1 MLNFYKTIN
10 NRIQEIPTLEEGCW
24 VSAIAPAEEEI
35 AFLVNQLHID
45 PDFVRAALDEEEAS
59 RVDSD
64 DENNTLVIVDVPIAE
79 SRKEDETMVYSTM
92 PMAIVYTPQQVVT
105 ISLKSNS
112 IIEEFRGGVVK
123 NLQTTQKTQ
132 FLLKLLLR
140 IASRFLQYLKQID
153 KLSTTTESLLH
164 KMMRNKEII
173 QLLNLEKSLV
183 YFSTSLK
190 SNEVTLEK
198 IMRGRIIKLY
208 EEDEDLLGDVIIE
221 IKQAIEMCSIYSNT
235 LSGTMDA
242 VSSII
247 SNNLN
252 NVMKVL
258 TSLTIIMTIPN
269 IIFGMYGM
277 NVSGLPSPTF
287 ATAMAISVV
296 SMLVVTVILSRK
308 GLL

>member
-10 NRIQEIPTLEEGCW
+10 NRIQEIPEMENGCW
-24 VSAIAPAEEEI
+24 VSAIAPTEEEI
-35 AFLVNQLHID
+35 SFLTSNLCLEA
-45 PDFVRAALDEEEAS
+45 DFVRAALDEEEAS
-59 RVDSD
+59 RVDTD
-64 DENNTLVIVDVPIAE
+64 DENNTLVIVDVPVAQG
-79 SRKEDETMVYSTM
+79 RNEDNNLVYSTM
-92 PMAIVYTPQQVVT
+92 PMAIIYTPDHLLTV
-105 ISLKSNS
+105 SLKTNS
-112 IIEEFRGGVVK
+112 ILEEFRQGVVK
-123 NLQTTQKTQ
+123 NLNTEHKTQ

-140 IASRFLQYLKQID
+140 IAARFLQYLKQID

-173 QLLNLEKSLV
+173 QLLILEKSLV

-198 IMRGRIIKLY
+198 IMRGRIIKLR

-252 NVMKVL
+252 NVMKVQRQW
-258 TSLTIIMTIPN
+258 
-269 IIFGMYGM
+269 F
-277 NVSGLPSPTF
+277 
-287 ATAMAISVV
+287 
-296 SMLVVTVILSRK
+296 RK
-308 GLL
+308 GCWNKCCTSRLPV

>member
-10 NRIQEIPTLEEGCW
+10 NRIQEIPEMENGCW
-24 VSAIAPAEEEI
+24 VSAIAPTEEEI
-35 AFLVNQLHID
+35 SFLTSNLCLEA
-45 PDFVRAALDEEEAS
+45 DFVRAALDEEEAS
-59 RVDSD
+59 RVDTD
-64 DENNTLVIVDVPIAE
+64 DENNTLVIVDVPVAQG
-79 SRKEDETMVYSTM
+79 RNEDNNLVYSTM
-92 PMAIVYTPQQVVT
+92 PMAIIYTPDHLLTV
-105 ISLKSNS
+105 SLKTNS
-112 IIEEFRGGVVK
+112 ILEEFRQGVVK
-123 NLQTTQKTQ
+123 NLNTEHKTQ

-140 IASRFLQYLKQID
+140 IAARFLQYLKQID

-198 IMRGRIIKLY
+198 IMRGRIIKLH

-277 NVSGLPSPTF
+277 NVSGLPAPTF
-287 ATAMAISVV
+287 ATAISLAAV
-296 SMLVVTVILSRK
+296 SMVIVTILLIRK

>member
-10 NRIQEIPTLEEGCW
+10 NRIQEIPEMENGCW
-24 VSAIAPAEEEI
+24 VSAIAPTEEEI
-35 AFLVNQLHID
+35 SFLTSNLCLEA
-45 PDFVRAALDEEEAS
+45 DFVRAALDEEEAS
-59 RVDSD
+59 RVDTD
-64 DENNTLVIVDVPIAE
+64 DENNTLVIVDVPVAQG
-79 SRKEDETMVYSTM
+79 RNEDNNLVYSTM
-92 PMAIVYTPQQVVT
+92 PMAIIYTPNHLLTV
-105 ISLKSNS
+105 SLKTNS
-112 IIEEFRGGVVK
+112 ILEEFRQGVVK
-123 NLQTTQKTQ
+123 NLNTEHKTQ

-140 IASRFLQYLKQID
+140 IAARFLQYLKQID

-198 IMRGRIIKLY
+198 IMRGRIIKLH

-277 NVSGLPSPTF
+277 NVSGLPAPTF
-287 ATAMAISVV
+287 LTAMSVAAV
-296 SMLVVTVILSRK
+296 SMVIVTILLVRK

>member
-10 NRIQEIPTLEEGCW
+10 NRIQEIPEMENGCW
-24 VSAIAPAEEEI
+24 VSAIDPTEEEI
-35 AFLVNQLHID
+35 SFLTSNLCLEA
-45 PDFVRAALDEEEAS
+45 DFVRAALDEEEAS
-59 RVDSD
+59 RVDTD
-64 DENNTLVIVDVPIAE
+64 DENNTLVIVDVPVAQG
-79 SRKEDETMVYSTM
+79 RNEDNNLVYSTM
-92 PMAIVYTPQQVVT
+92 PMAIIYTPDHLLTV
-105 ISLKSNS
+105 SLKTNS
-112 IIEEFRGGVVK
+112 IIEEFRRGTVK
-123 NLQTTQKTQ
+123 NLHTSQKTQ

-140 IASRFLQYLKQID
+140 IATRFLQYLKQID

-277 NVSGLPSPTF
+277 NVSGLPAPTF
-287 ATAMAISVV
+287 LTAMSVAAV
-296 SMLVVTVILSRK
+296 SMVIVTILLVRK

>member
-1 MLNFYKTIN
+1 MNLTVLQDGSEK
-10 NRIQEIPTLEEGCW
+10 IQYNTPSL
-24 VSAIAPAEEEI
+24 P
-35 AFLVNQLHID
+35 LY
-45 PDFVRAALDEEEAS
+45 VRRGDLYGLSNKAALCHWHDDVELLLCTEGYLDYNVNGKQIHVCEGNAIFVNS
-59 RVDSD
+59 RQ
-64 DENNTLVIVDVPIAE
+64 
-79 SRKEDETMVYSTM
+79 MHYGYSTDGSDCHYCC
-92 PMAIVYTPQQVVT
+92 YTFRPQELFCMGDIADKFVLPLLTSCQLSYL
-105 ISLKSNS
+105 ILDSKD
-112 IIEEFRGGVVK
+112 
-123 NLQTTQKTQ
+123 LQHHE
-132 FLLKLLLR
+132 LLN
-140 IASRFLQYLKQID
+140 ILKQID

-173 QLLNLEKSLV
+173 QLLSLEKSLV

-252 NVMKVL
+252 NVMKIL

-277 NVSGLPSPTF
+277 NVTGLPAPTF
-287 ATAMAISVV
+287 LTAIVMAAV
-296 SMLVVTVILSRK
+296 SMVIVAIILIRK
-308 GLL
+308 GLF

>member
-10 NRIQEIPTLEEGCW
+10 NRIQEIPEMENGCW
-24 VSAIAPAEEEI
+24 VSAIAPTEEEI
-35 AFLVNQLHID
+35 SFLTSNLCLEA
-45 PDFVRAALDEEEAS
+45 DFVRAALDEEEAS
-59 RVDSD
+59 RVDTD
-64 DENNTLVIVDVPIAE
+64 DENNTLVIVDVPVAQG
-79 SRKEDETMVYSTM
+79 RNEDNNLVYSTM
-92 PMAIVYTPQQVVT
+92 PMAIIYTPDHLLTV
-105 ISLKSNS
+105 SLKTNS
-112 IIEEFRGGVVK
+112 ILEEFRQGVVK
-123 NLQTTQKTQ
+123 NLNTEHKTQ

-140 IASRFLQYLKQID
+140 IAARFLQYLKQID

-198 IMRGRIIKLY
+198 IMRGRIIKLR

-277 NVSGLPSPTF
+277 NVSGLPAPTF
-287 ATAMAISVV
+287 FTAMSVAAV
-296 SMLVVTVILSRK
+296 SMVIVTILLVRK

>member
-1 MLNFYKTIN
+1 MLKFYKTVN
-10 NRIQEIPTLEEGCW
+10 NRIQEIPEMEDGCW
-24 VSAIAPAEEEI
+24 VSAVAPSEEEI
-35 AFLVNQLHID
+35 SQLVSSLCIE

-59 RVDSD
+59 RVESD
-64 DENNTLVIVDVPIAE
+64 DENNTLVIVDVPTAE
-79 SRKEDETMVYSTM
+79 GKKEDNTLVYSTM
-92 PMAIVYTPQQVVT
+92 PMGIIYTPHQIVT
-105 ISLKSNS
+105 VSLKNNA
-112 IIEEFRGGVVK
+112 ILEEFHQGVVK
-123 NLQTTQKTQ
+123 NLNTTQKTQ
-132 FLLKLLLR
+132 FLLRLLLR
-140 IASRFLQYLKQID
+140 IAGRFLQYLKQID
-153 KLSTTTESLLH
+153 KLSNTTESLLH

-198 IMRGRIIKLY
+198 IMRGRIIKLH
-208 EEDEDLLGDVIIE
+208 EDDEDLLEDVIIE
-221 IKQAIEMCSIYSNT
+221 VKQAIEMCSIYSNT

-277 NVSGLPSPTF
+277 NVSGLPSPNF
-287 ATAMAISVV
+287 ATAIAVAAV
-296 SMLVVTVILSRK
+296 SMVIGTIVLIRK

>member
-1 MLNFYKTIN
+1 MLNYYKTIE
-10 NRIQEIPTLEEGCW
+10 NRIVKIDRVENGCW
-24 VSAIAPAEEEI
+24 VSVIAPSEEEI
-35 AFLVNQLHID
+35 RILVDEMQID
-45 PDFVRAALDEEEAS
+45 PGFVRAALDEEEAS

-64 DENNTLVIVDVPIAE
+64 DDNTLIIVDVPIAE
-79 SRKEDETMVYSTM
+79 KETDDTTVVFSTM
-92 PMAIVYTPQQVVT
+92 PMAIIYTPQYLVT
-105 ISLKSNS
+105 ISLKPNS
-112 IIEEFRGGVVK
+112 IIDEFSNGIIK
-123 NLQTTQKTQ
+123 NLHTAQKTQ
-132 FLLKLLLR
+132 FLLKMLLR
-140 IASRFLQYLKQID
+140 IANRFLQYLKQID
-153 KLSTTTESLLH
+153 KLSDTTESLLH
-164 KMMRNKEII
+164 KLMRNKEII
-173 QLLNLEKSLV
+173 QLLGLEKSLV

-221 IKQAIEMCSIYSNT
+221 IKQAIEMCSIYSNI

-242 VSSII
+242 FASII

-252 NVMKVL
+252 IVMKTL

-287 ATAMAISVV
+287 LTSIVATVLLMA
-296 SMLVVTVILSRK
+296 VTALILSRK
-308 GLL
+308 GLLK

>member
-1 MLNFYKTIN
+1 MLNFYKTVN
-10 NRIQEIPTLEEGCW
+10 NRIVEIPVMEDGCW
-24 VSAIAPAEEEI
+24 VSAIAPTEEEI
-35 AFLVNQLHID
+35 NLLVNTLHLE

-59 RVDSD
+59 RVESD
-64 DENNTLVIVDVPIAE
+64 DENNTLIIVDVPIAE
-79 SRKEDETMVYSTM
+79 GSKEDNTLVYSTM
-92 PMAIVYTPQQVVT
+92 PMAILYTPRQIVT
-105 ISLKSNS
+105 ISLKSNA
-112 IIEEFRGGVVK
+112 ILEEFRQGIVK
-123 NLQTTQKTQ
+123 NLQTHQKTQ
-132 FLLKLLLR
+132 FFLKLLLR
-140 IASRFLQYLKQID
+140 VASRFLQYLKQID
-153 KLSTTTESLLH
+153 RLSNTTESLLH
-164 KMMRNKEII
+164 KMMRNEEII

-198 IMRGRIIKLY
+198 IMRGRIIRLY
-208 EEDEDLLGDVIIE
+208 EEDEDLLEDVIIE
-221 IKQAIEMCSIYSNT
+221 VKQAIEMCSIYSNT

-277 NVSGLPSPTF
+277 NVSGLPFPTF
-287 ATAMAISVV
+287 STAIAMAAVLMVI
-296 SMLVVTVILSRK
+296 VTIVLNRK

>member
-10 NRIQEIPTLEEGCW
+10 NRIQEIPEMENGCW
-24 VSAIAPAEEEI
+24 VSAIAPTEEEI
-35 AFLVNQLHID
+35 SFLTSNLCLEA
-45 PDFVRAALDEEEAS
+45 DFVRAALDEEEAS
-59 RVDSD
+59 RVDTD
-64 DENNTLVIVDVPIAE
+64 DENNTLVIVDVPVAQG
-79 SRKEDETMVYSTM
+79 RNEDNNLVYSTM
-92 PMAIVYTPQQVVT
+92 PMAIIYTPDHLLTV
-105 ISLKSNS
+105 SLKTNS
-112 IIEEFRGGVVK
+112 ILEEFRQGVVK
-123 NLQTTQKTQ
+123 NLNTEHKTQ

-140 IASRFLQYLKQID
+140 IAARFLQYLKQID

-198 IMRGRIIKLY
+198 IMRGRFIKLR

-277 NVSGLPSPTF
+277 NVSGLPAPTF
-287 ATAMAISVV
+287 LTAMSVAAV
-296 SMLVVTVILSRK
+296 SMVIVTILLVRK

>member
-1 MLNFYKTIN
+1 MEN
-10 NRIQEIPTLEEGCW
+10 GCW
-24 VSAIAPAEEEI
+24 ISAIAPTEEEVS
-35 AFLVNQLHID
+35 FLVNTLSID

-59 RVDSD
+59 RVDTD

-79 SRKEDETMVYSTM
+79 GSRENNNLVYSTM
-92 PMAIVYTPQQVVT
+92 PMAIIHTAQQIVT
-105 ISLKSNS
+105 ISLKANS
-112 IIEEFRGGVVK
+112 IIEEFRQGVVK
-123 NLQTTQKTQ
+123 NLHTNQKTQ

-153 KLSTTTESLLH
+153 RLSNTTESLLH
-164 KMMRNKEII
+164 KMMRNEEII

-277 NVSGLPSPTF
+277 NVTGLPSPTF
-287 ATAMAISVV
+287 ATAMAIAVISMIVV
-296 SMLVVTVILSRK
+296 AIILKRSS
-308 GLL
+308 LL

>member
-1 MLNFYKTIN
+1 MEN
-10 NRIQEIPTLEEGCW
+10 GCW
-24 VSAIAPAEEEI
+24 ISAIAPTEEEVS
-35 AFLVNQLHID
+35 FLVNTLSID

-59 RVDSD
+59 RVDTD

-79 SRKEDETMVYSTM
+79 GSRENNNLVYSTM
-92 PMAIVYTPQQVVT
+92 PMAIIHTAQQIVT
-105 ISLKSNS
+105 ISLKTNS
-112 IIEEFRGGVVK
+112 IIEEFRQGVVK
-123 NLQTTQKTQ
+123 NLHTNQKTQ

-153 KLSTTTESLLH
+153 RLSNTTESLLH
-164 KMMRNKEII
+164 KMMRNEEII

-277 NVSGLPSPTF
+277 NVTGLPSPTF
-287 ATAMAISVV
+287 ATAMAIAVISMIVV
-296 SMLVVTVILSRK
+296 AIILKRSS
-308 GLL
+308 LL

>member
-1 MLNFYKTIN
+1 
-10 NRIQEIPTLEEGCW
+10 
-24 VSAIAPAEEEI
+24 
-35 AFLVNQLHID
+35 
-45 PDFVRAALDEEEAS
+45 
-59 RVDSD
+59 
-64 DENNTLVIVDVPIAE
+64 
-79 SRKEDETMVYSTM
+79 
-92 PMAIVYTPQQVVT
+92 
-105 ISLKSNS
+105 
-112 IIEEFRGGVVK
+112 
-123 NLQTTQKTQ
+123 
-132 FLLKLLLR
+132 
-140 IASRFLQYLKQID
+140 
-153 KLSTTTESLLH
+153 
-164 KMMRNKEII
+164 MMRNEEII

-198 IMRGRIIKLY
+198 IMRGRIIRLY
-208 EEDEDLLGDVIIE
+208 EEDEDLLEDVIIE
-221 IKQAIEMCSIYSNT
+221 VKQAIEMCSIYSNT

-277 NVSGLPSPTF
+277 NVSGLPFPTF
-287 ATAMAISVV
+287 STAIAMAAVLMVI
-296 SMLVVTVILSRK
+296 VTIVLNRK

>member
-10 NRIQEIPTLEEGCW
+10 NRIQEIPEMENGCW
-24 VSAIAPAEEEI
+24 VSAIAPTEEEI
-35 AFLVNQLHID
+35 SFLTSNLCLEA
-45 PDFVRAALDEEEAS
+45 DFVRAALDEEEAS
-59 RVDSD
+59 RVDTD
-64 DENNTLVIVDVPIAE
+64 DENNTLVIVDVPVAQG
-79 SRKEDETMVYSTM
+79 RNEDNNLVYSTM
-92 PMAIVYTPQQVVT
+92 PMAIIYTPDHLLTV
-105 ISLKSNS
+105 SLKTNS
-112 IIEEFRGGVVK
+112 ILEEFRQGVVK
-123 NLQTTQKTQ
+123 NLNTEHKTQ

-140 IASRFLQYLKQID
+140 IAARFLQYLKQID

-198 IMRGRIIKLY
+198 IMRGRIIKLR

-277 NVSGLPSPTF
+277 NVSGLPFPTF
-287 ATAMAISVV
+287 GAAFAMAAVL
-296 SMLVVTVILSRK
+296 MLIGTIMLNRK

>member
-10 NRIQEIPTLEEGCW
+10 NRIQEIPEMENGCW
-24 VSAIAPAEEEI
+24 VSAIAPTEEEI
-35 AFLVNQLHID
+35 SFLTSNLCLEA
-45 PDFVRAALDEEEAS
+45 DFVRAALDEEEAS
-59 RVDSD
+59 RVDTD
-64 DENNTLVIVDVPIAE
+64 DENNTLVIVDVPVAQG
-79 SRKEDETMVYSTM
+79 RNEDNNLVYSTM
-92 PMAIVYTPQQVVT
+92 PMAIIYTPDHLLTV
-105 ISLKSNS
+105 SLKTNS
-112 IIEEFRGGVVK
+112 ILEEFRQGVVK
-123 NLQTTQKTQ
+123 NLNTEHKTQ

-140 IASRFLQYLKQID
+140 IAARFLQYLKQID

-198 IMRGRIIKLY
+198 IMRGRIIKLH

-277 NVSGLPSPTF
+277 NVSGLPAPTF
-287 ATAMAISVV
+287 LTAMSVAAV
-296 SMLVVTVILSRK
+296 SMVIVTILLVRK